1 MARVKSSEFDRVL
14 DLIRAV
20 YRLGP
25 AKGCNGTCGH
35 DFESIYQ
42 SVQNLTSPLDPTIQ
56 TLARDDLRNLL
67 ERAVRDGIFRRNN
80 VHASCPAVH
89 GPDAGFCYGQHVDS
103 DVAVES
109 LYHVNQQ
116 MVSVNWSNKKYADY
130 FNRSI
135 ARTPGDLYDP
145 YYSGVGE
152 GGIGTTGICPGAGT
166 G

>member
-1 MARVKSSEFDRVL
+1 MARVKSSEFNRVL

-42 SVQNLTSPLDPTIQ
+42 SVQNLPDPLDALTQ
-56 TLARDDLRNLL
+56 SLTRDELRDFL
-67 ERAVRDGIFRRNN
+67 ERAVREGIIRRNN
-80 VHASCPAVH
+80 VSVACPAIH
-89 GPDAGFCYGQHVDS
+89 DQESGFCYGQHVDLDAS
-103 DVAVES
+103 VAS

-116 MVSVNWSNKKYADY
+116 MVSVNWNNKKYADY
-130 FNRSI
+130 FNQKI
-135 ARTPGDLYDP
+135 ATTAGDLYDP

-152 GGIGTTGICPGAGT
+152 GGIGTTGICTGT
-166 G
+166 GTG